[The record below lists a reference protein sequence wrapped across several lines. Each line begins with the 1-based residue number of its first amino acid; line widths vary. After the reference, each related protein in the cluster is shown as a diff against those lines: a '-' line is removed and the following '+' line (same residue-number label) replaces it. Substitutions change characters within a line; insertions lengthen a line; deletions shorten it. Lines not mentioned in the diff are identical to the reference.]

1 MDHGA
6 HVERAEKAYVAFKVL
21 RKEGLLE
28 DAASRGYY
36 AIMHL
41 ARALLIKKGEGI
53 PKTHSG
59 LLARLWIKREEL
71 GLEEG
76 LVKGISRA
84 YSARERGDYGVI
96 PSVSE
101 EDLDPREGII
111 RELQELVEDD

>member
-1 MDHGA
+1 MDHKA
-6 HVERAEKAYVAFKVL
+6 HIERAEKAYAAFKVL
-21 RKEGLLE
+21 RREGLLE

-41 ARALLIKKGEGI
+41 AKALLIKRRERI

-71 GLEEG
+71 GLEEE
-76 LVKGISRA
+76 LVKGISKA
-84 YSARERGDYGVI
+84 YSVRERGDYGVI

-101 EDLDPREGII
+101 EDLDLMEMII
-111 RELQELVEDD
+111 RELRRIVEDD